1 MWFLRKMLR
10 VSWTERK
17 TNESVM
23 EEAQYK
29 RALMNKI
36 RKTQA
41 TFIGH
46 VMRKK
51 EIEHLVTTGKMEGKR
66 GRGRP
71 RMKMLL
77 SLAEWSG
84 QSNEIELLRLTNH
97 RHKWKTMV
105 ANAGMHGTR

>member
-1 MWFLRKMLR
+1 
-10 VSWTERK
+10 
-17 TNESVM
+17 M

-36 RKTQA
+36 RKRQA

-71 RMKMLL
+71 RMKMLR

-97 RHKWKTMV
+97 RQKWKTMV